1 MKPWA
6 FKVRG
11 GGNATGIKGGPIKA
25 GIQGGVG
32 ALWYEDKAFTVATHQ
47 DQWIATPPPVLIT

>member
-11 GGNATGIKGGPIKA
+11 GGNATGIKGGPVMRWIGERIA
-25 GIQGGVG
+25 S
-32 ALWYEDKAFTVATHQ
+32 YELSQTHE
-47 DQWIATPPPVLIT
+47 TK

>member
-11 GGNATGIKGGPIKA
+11 GGNATGIKGGQVKDGLA
-25 GIQGGVG
+25 GGVG
-32 ALWYEDKAFTVATHQ
+32 ALCSQDRVFTIATHQ
-47 DQWIATPPPVLIT
+47 DQWIATPP

>member
-1 MKPWA
+1 MRPIA

-11 GGNATGIKGGPIKA
+11 GGHASGTKGGKIKA

-32 ALWYEDKAFTVATHQ
+32 ALWYEDKTFTVATHQ
-47 DQWIATPPPVLIT
+47 DQWIATPPYHLT

>member
-11 GGNATGIKGGPIKA
+11 GGNATGTKGGPIKA

-32 ALWYEDKAFTVATHQ
+32 ALWYEDKVFTVAAPQ
-47 DQWIATPPPVLIT
+47 YQWIAPPPILIT

>member
-11 GGNATGIKGGPIKA
+11 GGNATGIKGGPVKA
-25 GIQGGVG
+25 GLAGGVG
-32 ALWYEDKAFTVATHQ
+32 ALYSQDRVFTIATHQ
-47 DQWIATPPPVLIT
+47 DQWIATPPP

>member
-25 GIQGGVG
+25 GIQGGIG
-32 ALWYEDKAFTVATHQ
+32 ALYSQDRVFTIATHP
-47 DQWIATPPPVLIT
+47 DQWIATPPPTR